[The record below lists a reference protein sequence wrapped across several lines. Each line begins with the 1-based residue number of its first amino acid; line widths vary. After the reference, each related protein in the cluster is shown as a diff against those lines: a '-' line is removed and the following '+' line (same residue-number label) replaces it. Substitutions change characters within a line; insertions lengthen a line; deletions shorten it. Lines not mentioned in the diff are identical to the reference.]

1 MKRFL
6 LPAFALALA
15 VNANA
20 TSLQA
25 NMSAEQQA
33 AAQAAQETVTY
44 KGKLNIEVYGGK
56 LDPTDATIVVSKE
69 TNGTY
74 TFVLK
79 DFSVTVAGQTLN
91 IGDATISNLEPKES
105 NGVITLECTDKDA
118 PVTNGGMDG
127 ILKDN
132 KVIITMKSTIDNYVL
147 TTDISQLTVR
157 LIDEDEDLGYS
168 EIPVKADFKSDSYT
182 LPTTPTAT
190 APQLNDFS
198 GDWVTCIPW
207 DSKGNTES
215 SGTQPKGW
223 HISNV
228 QTLLGAVVAGEKV
241 KGSNDTTDAVKL
253 TNQDLSGQKIPAYL
267 TLGTPWATA
276 ETKLTKVRNAD
287 GGTFGGLDFTYRP
300 DAISFDY
307 QRNNSKGKE
316 NATAIAYLWKG
327 TWTQTNVPGNTA
339 VSLNVIQ
346 GYGTATKCTMVNRDR
361 NILGNETSATLGDKP
376 AVPSEDA
383 KLIAKL
389 EQPIS
394 ESTNGTWKSM
404 TVPFTYNDDTAV
416 PEYINV
422 IFAANDYFGDRNG
435 IVAGNSLTIDNVK
448 LVYYHALN
456 SLTYNG
462 NKVANF
468 DEGTTEYTLN
478 GRLVEDFDKVKFTV
492 KGVGA
497 SYDVAKDEANNV
509 ATITVKGND
518 YDVNPS
524 SKTVYTIKF
533 DGTVGINGIT
543 TSTNTANGAIYD
555 LSGRQL
561 KTMQKG
567 INIVRGKDGKMI
579 KVMK

>member
-20 TSLQA
+20 TSFQA
-25 NMSAEQQA
+25 NMAAEQQTE
-33 AAQAAQETVTY
+33 AQAAQETVTY
-44 KGKLNIEVYGGK
+44 KGKLNIEVYGGH

-69 TNGTY
+69 SNGTY

-157 LIDEDEDLGYS
+157 LIDEEEDLGYS

-190 APQLNDFS
+190 TPQLNDFN
-198 GDWVTCIPW
+198 GDWETCIPW
-207 DSKGNTES
+207 DSEGNTKA

-223 HISNV
+223 HMSNV
-228 QTLLGAVVAGEKV
+228 QTALGAVVAGAKAE
-241 KGSNDTTDAVKL
+241 GSNGTTVAVKL
-253 TNQDLSGQKIPAYL
+253 TNQEMAGQMIPAYMS
-267 TLGTPWATA
+267 LGTPWATA
-276 ETKLTKVRNAD
+276 ETKGTNVRNAD
-287 GGTFGGLDFTYRP
+287 GGVFGGTEFTYRP

-339 VSLNVIQ
+339 VGVFV
-346 GYGTATKCTMVNRDR
+346 YGTATKVTMTNRDR
-361 NILGNETSATLGDKP
+361 NVLGNETSATLGDP
-376 AVPSEDA
+376 ATHSADA

-389 EQPIS
+389 EQSIS
-394 ESTNGTWKSM
+394 ESTKGTWKSM
-404 TVPFTYNDDTAV
+404 TIPFTYNDDTAV

-422 IFAANDYFGDRNG
+422 IFAANDYFGDRKS
-435 IVAGNSLTIDNVK
+435 IIKDNSLTIDNVK

-468 DEGTTEYTLN
+468 DEGTTEYTLS
-478 GRLVEDFDKVKFTV
+478 GKLAEDFDKVKFTI
-492 KGVGA
+492 KGAGA
-497 SYDVAKDEANNV
+497 TYDVAKDEVNNV

-543 TSTNTANGAIYD
+543 TSTTTANGAIYD

>member
-20 TSLQA
+20 TSFQA
-25 NMSAEQQA
+25 NMAAEQQTTV
-33 AAQAAQETVTY
+33 QAAKQITIY
-44 KGKLNIEVYGGK
+44 KGKLEVIGLG
-56 LDPTDATIVVSKE
+56 DPTDATITVTE
-69 TNGTY
+69 EANGKY
-74 TFVLK
+74 SFVLN
-79 DFSVTVAGQTLN
+79 DFKITAGNTEML
-91 IGDATISNLEPKES
+91 IGDAVVSNLEAKTQ
-105 NGVITLECTDKDA
+105 GGTITLEATDKDA
-118 PVTNGGMDG
+118 KVVGGISNQLKDGKVVMTMTVTIGNGVMTADISKITVTFINGDALEVAAKFTTESVVNYYKSACQINGGF
-127 ILKDN
+127 
-132 KVIITMKSTIDNYVL
+132 
-147 TTDISQLTVR
+147 
-157 LIDEDEDLGYS
+157 DE
-168 EIPVKADFKSDSYT
+168 T
-182 LPTTPTAT
+182 
-190 APQLNDFS
+190 
-198 GDWVTCIPW
+198 WVDCIPW
-207 DSKGNTES
+207 DSKATNKTV
-215 SGTQPKGW
+215 GTRPVDW
-223 HISNV
+223 NISNV
-228 QTLLGAVVAGEKV
+228 CAINVPLFDQVTYTVGTSIDNGNGK
-241 KGSNDTTDAVKL
+241 AVKL
-253 TNQDLSGQKIPAYL
+253 TNNEAYGNGIPAYL

-276 ETKLTKVRNAD
+276 KGTSAANPD
-287 GGTFGGLDFTYRP
+287 GGTFGGKKFTYRP

-307 QRNNSKGKE
+307 QHSTEKGGE
-316 NATAIAYLWKG
+316 YATAIAYMWKG
-327 TWTQTNVPGNTA
+327 NWTQTNVP
-339 VSLNVIQ
+339 
-346 GYGTATKCTMVNRDR
+346 ATTDAGFGANPKKCTMVNRDR

-376 AVPSEDA
+376 AKPSEDA

-389 EQPIS
+389 EQSIS
-394 ESTNGTWKSM
+394 ESTKGTWKSM
-404 TVPFTYNDDTAV
+404 TIPFTYNDDTAV

-422 IFAANDYFGDRNG
+422 IFAANDYFGDRKS
-435 IVAGNSLTIDNVK
+435 IIKGNSLTIDNVK

-478 GRLVEDFDKVKFTV
+478 GKLVEDFDKVEFTV

-543 TSTNTANGAIYD
+543 TSTTTANGAIYD

>member
-20 TSLQA
+20 TSFQA

-69 TNGTY
+69 SNGTY

-79 DFSVTVAGQTLN
+79 DFSVTVNGETLN

-157 LIDEDEDLGYS
+157 LIDEEEELGYI
-168 EIPVKADFKSDSYT
+168 EIPVKADFKSESYT
-182 LPTTPTAT
+182 LPTAT
-190 APQLNDFS
+190 TPQLNDFS
-198 GDWVTCIPW
+198 GDWETCIPW

-228 QTLLGAVVAGEKV
+228 YTMLGAIVAGEKV
-241 KGSNDTTDAVKL
+241 NGSNGTTVAVKL
-253 TNQDLSGQKIPAYL
+253 TNQDLSGQKIPAYMS
-267 TLGTPWATA
+267 LGTPWATA
-276 ETKLTKVRNAD
+276 ETKVTKVRNAD
-287 GGTFGGLDFTYRP
+287 GGVFGGLDFTYRP

-307 QRNNSKGKE
+307 QRDNSKKKE

-339 VSLNVIQ
+339 VGFA
-346 GYGTATKCTMVNRDR
+346 GYGTATKVTMTNRDR
-361 NILGNETSATLGDKP
+361 NILGNETSATLGDP
-376 AVPSEDA
+376 ATHTADA

-404 TVPFTYNDDTAV
+404 TIPFTYNDDTAV

-462 NKVANF
+462 TPVANF
-468 DEGTTEYTLN
+468 AEGTTEYTLN
-478 GRLVEDFDKVKFTV
+478 GKLAEDFDKVKFTV
-492 KGVGA
+492 KGAGA
-497 SYDVAKDEANNV
+497 TYDVAKDEANNV

-543 TSTNTANGAIYD
+543 TSTNSANGAIYD

>member
-20 TSLQA
+20 TSFQA
-25 NMSAEQQA
+25 NMAAEQQA
-33 AAQAAQETVTY
+33 EAKAAQETVTY
-44 KGKLNIEVYGGK
+44 KGKLNIEVYGGH

-69 TNGTY
+69 SNGTY

-79 DFSVTVAGQTLN
+79 NFSVTIGDHTMK
-91 IGDATISNLEPKES
+91 IGDATISDLEPKEN

-118 PVTNGGMDG
+118 PVTNGELDG
-127 ILKDN
+127 ALKDN

-157 LIDEDEDLGYS
+157 LIDEEEVLGYI
-168 EIPVKADFKSDSYT
+168 EIPVKADFKSESYT
-182 LPTTPTAT
+182 LPTAT
-190 APQLNDFS
+190 TPQLNDFS
-198 GDWVTCIPW
+198 GDWETCIPW

-228 QTLLGAVVAGEKV
+228 YTLLGAVVAGEKAE
-241 KGSNDTTDAVKL
+241 GSNGTTVAVKL
-253 TNQDLSGQKIPAYL
+253 TNQDLLGQKIPAYMS
-267 TLGTPWATA
+267 LGTPWATA
-276 ETKLTKVRNAD
+276 ETYFSKVRKAD
-287 GGTFGGLDFTYRP
+287 GGVFGGLDFTYRP

-307 QRNNSKGKE
+307 QRDNSKKKE
-316 NATAIAYLWKG
+316 NATVIAYLWKG

-339 VSLNVIQ
+339 VGFVD
-346 GYGTATKCTMVNRDR
+346 YGTATKVTMTNRDR
-361 NILGNETSATLGDKP
+361 NVLGNETSATLGDKP
-376 AVPSEDA
+376 AKPSKDA

-389 EQPIS
+389 EQSIS
-394 ESTNGTWKSM
+394 ESTKGTWKSM
-404 TVPFTYNDDTAV
+404 TIPFTYNDDTAV

-462 NKVANF
+462 TPVANF
-468 DEGTTEYTLN
+468 AEETTEYTLN
-478 GRLVEDFDKVKFTV
+478 GKLAEDFDKVKFTI

-497 SYDVAKDEANNV
+497 TYDVAKDEANNV

>member
-20 TSLQA
+20 TSFQA

-33 AAQAAQETVTY
+33 EAQAAQETVTY
-44 KGKLNIEVYGGK
+44 KGKLKIEVYGGT
-56 LDPTDATIVVSKE
+56 LAPTDATIVVSKE
-69 TNGTY
+69 SNGTY

-79 DFSVTVAGQTLN
+79 NFSVSVAGQTMK
-91 IGDATISNLEPKES
+91 IGDATISDLEPKES

-118 PVTNGGMDG
+118 PVTNGEMDG

-157 LIDEDEDLGYS
+157 LIDEEEELGYS
-168 EIPVKADFKSDSYT
+168 EIPVKADFKSESYT
-182 LPTTPTAT
+182 LPTAT
-190 APQLNDFS
+190 TPQLNDFS
-198 GDWVTCIPW
+198 GDWETCIPW

-228 QTLLGAVVAGEKV
+228 QTALGAVVAGAKAE
-241 KGSNDTTDAVKL
+241 GSNGTTVAVKL
-253 TNQDLSGQKIPAYL
+253 TNQEKAGQMIPAYMS
-267 TLGTPWATA
+267 LGTPWATA
-276 ETKLTKVRNAD
+276 ETKGTKVRNAD
-287 GGTFGGLDFTYRP
+287 GGVFGGLDFTYRP

-307 QRNNSKGKE
+307 QRDNSKKKE

-339 VSLNVIQ
+339 VGVFS
-346 GYGTATKCTMVNRDR
+346 YGTATKVTMTNRDR
-361 NILGNETSATLGDKP
+361 NVLGNETSATLGDKP
-376 AVPSEDA
+376 AVPSKDA

-404 TVPFTYNDDTAV
+404 TIPFTYNDDTAV

-462 NKVANF
+462 NTVANF

-478 GRLVEDFDKVKFTV
+478 GKLAEDFDKVEFTV

-543 TSTNTANGAIYD
+543 TSTTTANGAIYD

>member
-20 TSLQA
+20 TSFQA

-69 TNGTY
+69 SNGTY

-79 DFSVTVAGQTLN
+79 NFSVTIGVQTMK
-91 IGDATISNLEPKES
+91 IGDATISDLEPKES

-118 PVTNGGMDG
+118 PVTNGDLDG
-127 ILKDN
+127 ALKDN

-157 LIDEDEDLGYS
+157 LIDEEEELGYI
-168 EIPVKADFKSDSYT
+168 EIPVKADFKSESYT
-182 LPTTPTAT
+182 LPTAT
-190 APQLNDFS
+190 TPQLNDFS
-198 GDWVTCIPW
+198 GDWETCIPW
-207 DSKGNTES
+207 DSEGNTKS

-228 QTLLGAVVAGEKV
+228 HTLLGAIVAGEKV
-241 KGSNDTTDAVKL
+241 NGSNGTTVAVKL
-253 TNQDLSGQKIPAYL
+253 TNQDLSGQKIPAYMS
-267 TLGTPWATA
+267 LGTPWATA
-276 ETKLTKVRNAD
+276 ETYFSKVRKAD
-287 GGTFGGLDFTYRP
+287 GGVFGGLDFTYRP

-307 QRNNSKGKE
+307 QRDNSKKKE

-339 VSLNVIQ
+339 VGFA

-361 NILGNETSATLGDKP
+361 NILGNETSATLGDP
-376 AVPSEDA
+376 ATHSADA

-389 EQPIS
+389 EQSIS

-404 TVPFTYNDDTAV
+404 TIPFTYNDDTAV

-462 NKVANF
+462 TPVANF

-478 GRLVEDFDKVKFTV
+478 GKLAEDFDKVKFTI

-497 SYDVAKDEANNV
+497 TYDVAKDEANNV

-543 TSTNTANGAIYD
+543 TSTNSANGAIYD

>member
-20 TSLQA
+20 TSFQA
-25 NMSAEQQA
+25 NMSAEQQTE
-33 AAQAAQETVTY
+33 AQAAQETVTY
-44 KGKLNIEVYGGK
+44 KGKLNIEVYGGH
-56 LDPTDATIVVSKE
+56 LDPTDATIVVSKGS
-69 TNGTY
+69 NDTY

-79 DFSVTVAGQTLN
+79 NFSVTVGDHTMK
-91 IGDATISNLEPKES
+91 IGDATISDLEPKEN

-118 PVTNGGMDG
+118 PVTNGELDG
-127 ILKDN
+127 ALKDN

-157 LIDEDEDLGYS
+157 LIDKEEELGYI

-190 APQLNDFS
+190 TPQLNDFS
-198 GDWVTCIPW
+198 GDWETCIPW
-207 DSKGNTES
+207 DSEGNTKP

-228 QTLLGAVVAGEKV
+228 QTLLGAVIAGEKAE
-241 KGSNDTTDAVKL
+241 GSNGTTVAVKL
-253 TNQDLSGQKIPAYL
+253 TNQDFSGQKIPSYMS
-267 TLGTPWATA
+267 LGTPWATA
-276 ETKLTKVRNAD
+276 ETYLSIVRKAD
-287 GGTFGGLDFTYRP
+287 GGVFGGLEFTYRP

-307 QRNNSKGKE
+307 QRNNSNGKE

-339 VSLNVIQ
+339 VGFA
-346 GYGTATKCTMVNRDR
+346 GYGTATKVTMTNRDR
-361 NILGNETSATLGDKP
+361 NVLGNETSATLGDH
-376 AVPSEDA
+376 ATHTADA

-389 EQPIS
+389 EQSIS
-394 ESTNGTWKSM
+394 ESTKGTWKRM
-404 TVPFTYNDDTAV
+404 TIPFTYKDDTAI

-435 IVAGNSLTIDNVK
+435 IVADNSLTIDNVK

-462 NKVANF
+462 NKVADF

-478 GRLVEDFDKVKFTV
+478 GKLAEDFDKVKFTV
-492 KGVGA
+492 KGAGA
-497 SYDVAKDEANNV
+497 TYDVAKDEANNV
-509 ATITVKGND
+509 AAITVKGND

-567 INIVRGKDGKMI
+567 INIVRGKDGKMM

>member
-20 TSLQA
+20 TSFQA
-25 NMSAEQQA
+25 NMSAEQQTE
-33 AAQAAQETVTY
+33 AQAAQETVTY
-44 KGKLNIEVYGGK
+44 KGKLNIEVYGGH

-69 TNGTY
+69 SNGTY

-157 LIDEDEDLGYS
+157 LIDEEEDLGYS

-190 APQLNDFS
+190 TPQLNDFN
-198 GDWVTCIPW
+198 GDWETCIPW
-207 DSKGNTES
+207 DSEGNTKA

-228 QTLLGAVVAGEKV
+228 QTALGAVVAGAKAE
-241 KGSNDTTDAVKL
+241 GSNGTTVAVKL
-253 TNQDLSGQKIPAYL
+253 TNKEMAGQMIPAYMS
-267 TLGTPWATA
+267 LGTPWATA
-276 ETKLTKVRNAD
+276 ETKGTKVRNAD
-287 GGTFGGLDFTYRP
+287 GGVFGGTTFTYRP

-307 QRNNSKGKE
+307 QRDNSKRKE
-316 NATAIAYLWKG
+316 NATAIAYLWNG

-339 VSLNVIQ
+339 VGVFS
-346 GYGTATKCTMVNRDR
+346 YGTATKVTMTNRDR
-361 NILGNETSATLGDKP
+361 NVLGNETSATLGDP
-376 AVPSEDA
+376 ATHTADA

-389 EQPIS
+389 EQSIS
-394 ESTNGTWKSM
+394 ESTKGTWKSM
-404 TVPFTYNDDTAV
+404 KIPFTYNDDTAV

-462 NKVANF
+462 TPVANF

-478 GRLVEDFDKVKFTV
+478 GKLAEDFGKVKFTV

-497 SYDVAKDEANNV
+497 TYEVAKDEVNNV

>member
-20 TSLQA
+20 TSFQA
-25 NMSAEQQA
+25 NMSAGQQA
-33 AAQAAQETVTY
+33 EAQAAQETVTY
-44 KGKLNIEVYGGK
+44 KGKLNIEVYGGH
-56 LDPTDATIVVSKE
+56 LAPTDATIVVSKE
-69 TNGTY
+69 SNGTY
-74 TFVLK
+74 TFILK
-79 DFSVTVAGQTLN
+79 DFSVTVAGETLN

-157 LIDEDEDLGYS
+157 LIDEEEDLGYS

-190 APQLNDFS
+190 TPQLNDFN
-198 GDWVTCIPW
+198 GDWETCIPW
-207 DSKGNTES
+207 DSEGNTKA

-223 HISNV
+223 HMSNV
-228 QTLLGAVVAGEKV
+228 QTALGAVVAGAKAE
-241 KGSNDTTDAVKL
+241 GSNGTTVAVKL
-253 TNQDLSGQKIPAYL
+253 TNQEMAGQMIPAYMS
-267 TLGTPWATA
+267 LGTPWATA
-276 ETKLTKVRNAD
+276 ETKGTKVRNAD
-287 GGTFGGLDFTYRP
+287 GGVFGGTEFTYRP

-339 VSLNVIQ
+339 VGVIF
-346 GYGTATKCTMVNRDR
+346 YGTATKVTMTNRDR
-361 NILGNETSATLGDKP
+361 NILGNETSATLGDP
-376 AVPSEDA
+376 ATHTADA

-389 EQPIS
+389 EQSIS
-394 ESTNGTWKSM
+394 ESTKGTWKNM
-404 TVPFTYNDDTAV
+404 TIPFTYEDKTAV

-422 IFAANDYFGDRNG
+422 IFAANDYFGGRNG

-468 DEGTTEYTLN
+468 NEGTTEYTLS
-478 GRLVEDFDKVKFTV
+478 GKLAEDFDKVKFTI
-492 KGVGA
+492 KGAGA
-497 SYDVAKDEANNV
+497 TYDVAKDEANNV

>member
-20 TSLQA
+20 TSFQA
-25 NMSAEQQA
+25 NMAAEQQA

-56 LDPTDATIVVSKE
+56 LAPTDATIVVSKE
-69 TNGTY
+69 SNGTY

-79 DFSVTVAGQTLN
+79 NFSVTVGDQTMK
-91 IGDATISNLEPKES
+91 IGDATISDLEPKES

-118 PVTNGGMDG
+118 PVTNGDLDG
-127 ILKDN
+127 KLKDN

-157 LIDEDEDLGYS
+157 LIDEDEELGYI
-168 EIPVKADFKSDSYT
+168 EIPVKADFKSESYT
-182 LPTTPTAT
+182 LPTAT
-190 APQLNDFS
+190 TPQLNDFS
-198 GDWVTCIPW
+198 GDWETCIPW

-228 QTLLGAVVAGEKV
+228 YTMLGAIVAGEKV
-241 KGSNDTTDAVKL
+241 NGSNGTTVAVKL
-253 TNQDLSGQKIPAYL
+253 TNQDLSGQKIPAYMS
-267 TLGTPWATA
+267 LGTPWATA
-276 ETKLTKVRNAD
+276 ETKVTKVRNAD
-287 GGTFGGLDFTYRP
+287 GGVFGGLDFTYRP

-307 QRNNSKGKE
+307 QRDNSKKKE

-339 VSLNVIQ
+339 VGFA
-346 GYGTATKCTMVNRDR
+346 GYGTATKVTMTNRDR
-361 NILGNETSATLGDKP
+361 NVLGNETNATLGDP
-376 AVPSEDA
+376 ATHTTDA

-389 EQPIS
+389 EQSIS

-404 TVPFTYNDDTAV
+404 TIPFTYKDDTAI

-462 NKVANF
+462 TPVANF
-468 DEGTTEYTLN
+468 AEGTTEYTLN
-478 GRLVEDFDKVKFTV
+478 GKLAEDFDKVKFTV
-492 KGVGA
+492 KGAGA
-497 SYDVAKDEANNV
+497 TYDVAKDEVNNV

-543 TSTNTANGAIYD
+543 TSTNSANGAIYD

>member
-20 TSLQA
+20 TSFQA
-25 NMSAEQQA
+25 NMAAEQQTET
-33 AAQAAQETVTY
+33 QAAKQITIY
-44 KGKLNIEVYGGK
+44 KGKLEVMGLGG
-56 LDPTDATIVVSKE
+56 PTDATITVTE
-69 TNGTY
+69 EANGKY
-74 TFVLK
+74 SFVLN
-79 DFSVTVAGQTLN
+79 DFKITAGDTEML
-91 IGDATISNLEPKES
+91 IGDAVVSNLEAKTQ
-105 NGVITLECTDKDA
+105 GGTITLEATDKDA
-118 PVTNGGMDG
+118 KVVGGISNQLKDGKVVMTMTVTIGNGVMTADISKITVTFTTGDALEVAAKFTTESVVNYYKSACQINGGF
-127 ILKDN
+127 
-132 KVIITMKSTIDNYVL
+132 
-147 TTDISQLTVR
+147 
-157 LIDEDEDLGYS
+157 DE
-168 EIPVKADFKSDSYT
+168 T
-182 LPTTPTAT
+182 
-190 APQLNDFS
+190 
-198 GDWVTCIPW
+198 WVDCIPW
-207 DSKGNTES
+207 DSKATNKTV
-215 SGTQPKGW
+215 GTRPVDW
-223 HISNV
+223 NISNV
-228 QTLLGAVVAGEKV
+228 CAINVPLFDQVTYTVGTSIDNGNGK
-241 KGSNDTTDAVKL
+241 AVKL
-253 TNQDLSGQKIPAYL
+253 TNNEAYGNGIPAYL

-276 ETKLTKVRNAD
+276 KGTSAANPD
-287 GGTFGGLDFTYRP
+287 GGTFGGKKFTYRP

-307 QRNNSKGKE
+307 QHSTEKGGE
-316 NATAIAYLWKG
+316 NATAIAYMWKG
-327 TWTQTNVPGNTA
+327 NWTQKNVP
-339 VSLNVIQ
+339 
-346 GYGTATKCTMVNRDR
+346 ATTDAGLIANPKKCTMINRDR
-361 NILGNETSATLGDKP
+361 NILGNETSATLGDP
-376 AVPSEDA
+376 AKPSEDA

-389 EQPIS
+389 EQPIA
-394 ESTNGTWKSM
+394 ESTKGTWKSM
-404 TVPFTYNDDTAV
+404 TIPFTYNDDTAV

-422 IFAANDYFGDRNG
+422 IFAANDYFGDRKS
-435 IVAGNSLTIDNVK
+435 IIKGNSLTIDNVK

-462 NKVANF
+462 TPVANF

-478 GRLVEDFDKVKFTV
+478 GKLAEDFDKVKFTV

-497 SYDVAKDEANNV
+497 TYDVAKDEVNNV

>member
-6 LPAFALALA
+6 LPAFALALT

-20 TSLQA
+20 TSFQA
-25 NMSAEQQA
+25 NTVAEQQTET
-33 AAQAAQETVTY
+33 AQNSQTY
-44 KGKLNIEVYGGK
+44 KGKLTVYQGG
-56 LDPTDATIVVSKE
+56 DVMGEPSDATIIVSE
-69 TNGTY
+69 ENDGTY
-74 TFVLK
+74 TFILK
-79 DFSVTVAGQTLN
+79 NFSISLGGAPTL
-91 IGDATISNLEPKES
+91 IGDATVSGIYPKKENGEIILEAE
-105 NGVITLECTDKDA
+105 NIDA
-118 PVTNGGMDG
+118 PITGG
-127 ILKDN
+127 ISSTLKDN
-132 KVIITMKSTIDNYVL
+132 KVVMTMKATIGEFLNTKVL
-147 TTDISQLTVR
+147 KADISYIGVTFAEGDFTLTVNA
-157 LIDEDEDLGYS
+157 IFTPEMPNQIAGDFDE
-168 EIPVKADFKSDSYT
+168 A
-182 LPTTPTAT
+182 
-190 APQLNDFS
+190 
-198 GDWVTCIPW
+198 WVNCIPW
-207 DSKGNTES
+207 DSGKGKKKEY
-215 SGTQPKGW
+215 GTQPNGW
-223 HISNV
+223 TVSNV
-228 QTLLGAVVAGEKV
+228 TASSSIVAKSVEGFNKT
-241 KGSNDTTDAVKL
+241 GYAVKIENVSAVY
-253 TNQDLSGQKIPAYL
+253 NQKVPGYL

-276 ETKLTKVRNAD
+276 HFVGVVKNAD
-287 GGTFGGLDFTYRP
+287 GGTFGGKKFTYRP

-307 QRNNSKGKE
+307 QRDNSKGKE
-316 NATAIAYLWKG
+316 NATAIAYIWKG
-327 TWTQTNVPGNTA
+327 NWTQTNVPGNTGIFVEPA
-339 VSLNVIQ
+339 
-346 GYGTATKCTMVNRDR
+346 KCTMVNRDR
-361 NILGNETSATLGDKP
+361 NVLGNETSATLGDKP
-376 AVPSEDA
+376 AKPSEDA

-389 EQPIS
+389 EQSIS
-394 ESTNGTWKSM
+394 ESTKGTWKSM
-404 TVPFTYNDDTAV
+404 TIPFTYNDKTAV

-478 GRLVEDFDKVKFTV
+478 GKLAEDFDKVKFTV
-492 KGVGA
+492 KGTGA
-497 SYDVAKDEANNV
+497 TYDVAKDEVNNV

-533 DGTVGINGIT
+533 DGTVGINGIA
-543 TSTNTANGAIYD
+543 TSTTTANGAIYD

>member
-20 TSLQA
+20 TSFQA
-25 NMSAEQQA
+25 NMAAEQQA
-33 AAQAAQETVTY
+33 EAKAAQETVTY
-44 KGKLNIEVYGGK
+44 KGKLNIEVYGGH

-69 TNGTY
+69 SNGTY

-79 DFSVTVAGQTLN
+79 NFSVTIGDHTMK
-91 IGDATISNLEPKES
+91 IGDATISDLEPKEN

-118 PVTNGGMDG
+118 PVTNGELDG
-127 ILKDN
+127 ALKDN

-157 LIDEDEDLGYS
+157 LIDEEVELGYI
-168 EIPVKADFKSDSYT
+168 EIPVKADFKSESYT
-182 LPTTPTAT
+182 LPTAT
-190 APQLNDFS
+190 TPQLNDFS
-198 GDWVTCIPW
+198 GDWETCIPW

-228 QTLLGAVVAGEKV
+228 HTLLGAVVAGEKAE
-241 KGSNDTTDAVKL
+241 GSNGTTVAVKL
-253 TNQDLSGQKIPAYL
+253 TNQDLSGQKIPAYMS
-267 TLGTPWATA
+267 LGTPWATA
-276 ETKLTKVRNAD
+276 ETYFSKVRKAD
-287 GGTFGGLDFTYRP
+287 GGVFGGLDFTYRP

-307 QRNNSKGKE
+307 QRDNSKKKE

-339 VSLNVIQ
+339 VGFA
-346 GYGTATKCTMVNRDR
+346 GYGTATKVTMTNRDR
-361 NILGNETSATLGDKP
+361 NVLGNETSATLGDKP
-376 AVPSEDA
+376 AKPSEDA

-389 EQPIS
+389 EQSIS
-394 ESTNGTWKSM
+394 ESTKGTWKSM
-404 TVPFTYNDDTAV
+404 TIPFTYNDDTAV

-462 NKVANF
+462 TPVANF
-468 DEGTTEYTLN
+468 AEGTTEYTLN
-478 GRLVEDFDKVKFTV
+478 GKLVEDFDKVKFTV

-497 SYDVAKDEANNV
+497 SYDVAKDEANNI

-533 DGTVGINGIT
+533 DGTVGIHGIT
-543 TSTNTANGAIYD
+543 TSTTTANGAIYD

>member
-1 MKRFL
+1 M
-6 LPAFALALA
+6 
-15 VNANA
+15 
-20 TSLQA
+20 
-25 NMSAEQQA
+25 
-33 AAQAAQETVTY
+33 
-44 KGKLNIEVYGGK
+44 
-56 LDPTDATIVVSKE
+56 
-69 TNGTY
+69 
-74 TFVLK
+74 
-79 DFSVTVAGQTLN
+79 
-91 IGDATISNLEPKES
+91 
-105 NGVITLECTDKDA
+105 
-118 PVTNGGMDG
+118 
-127 ILKDN
+127 N
-132 KVIITMKSTIDNYVL
+132 K
-147 TTDISQLTVR
+147 
-157 LIDEDEDLGYS
+157 
-168 EIPVKADFKSDSYT
+168 FYT
-182 LPTTPTAT
+182 L
-190 APQLNDFS
+190 LLLS
-198 GDWVTCIPW
+198 GAVLSMNAQQINGSFDGEWGKCIPW
-207 DSKGNTES
+207 DSKGNTTVV
-215 SGTQPKGW
+215 GTTPKGW
-223 HISNV
+223 TISNV
-228 QTLLGAVVAGEKV
+228 YPGIKV
-241 KGSNDTTDAVKL
+241 EVGTFEDREGGKAVKL
-253 TNQDLSGQKIPAYL
+253 TNKEAAGQIVPSYI

-276 ETKLTKVRNAD
+276 ETKVTTVRKAD
-287 GGTFGGLDFTYRP
+287 GGVFGGLDFTYRP

-307 QRNNSKGKE
+307 QRDNSKKKE

-339 VSLNVIQ
+339 VGFA
-346 GYGTATKCTMVNRDR
+346 GYGTATKVTMTNRDR
-361 NILGNETSATLGDKP
+361 NVLGNETSATLGDKP
-376 AVPSEDA
+376 AKPSEDA

-389 EQPIS
+389 EQSIS
-394 ESTNGTWKSM
+394 ESTKGTWKSM
-404 TVPFTYNDDTAV
+404 TIPFTYNDDTAV

-462 NKVANF
+462 TPVANF

-478 GRLVEDFDKVKFTV
+478 GKLAEDFDKVKFTI

-497 SYDVAKDEANNV
+497 TYDVAKDEANNV

>member
-20 TSLQA
+20 TSFQA
-25 NMSAEQQA
+25 NMSAEQQTE
-33 AAQAAQETVTY
+33 AQAAQETVTY
-44 KGKLNIEVYGGK
+44 KGKLNIEVYGGH

-69 TNGTY
+69 SNGTY

-157 LIDEDEDLGYS
+157 LIDGEEDLGYS

-190 APQLNDFS
+190 TPQLNDFN
-198 GDWVTCIPW
+198 GDWETCIPW
-207 DSKGNTES
+207 DSEGNTKA

-228 QTLLGAVVAGEKV
+228 QTALGAVVAGAKAE
-241 KGSNDTTDAVKL
+241 GSNGTTVAVKL
-253 TNQDLSGQKIPAYL
+253 TNQEMAGQMIPAYMS
-267 TLGTPWATA
+267 LGTPWATA
-276 ETKLTKVRNAD
+276 ETKGTKVRNAD
-287 GGTFGGLDFTYRP
+287 GGVFGGTTFTYRP

-307 QRNNSKGKE
+307 QRDNSNRKE
-316 NATAIAYLWKG
+316 NATAIAYLWNG

-339 VSLNVIQ
+339 VGFFS
-346 GYGTATKCTMVNRDR
+346 YGTATKVTMTNRDR
-361 NILGNETSATLGDKP
+361 NVLGNETSATLGDP
-376 AVPSEDA
+376 ATHTADA

-389 EQPIS
+389 EQSIS
-394 ESTNGTWKSM
+394 ESTKGTWKSM
-404 TVPFTYNDDTAV
+404 KIPFTYNDDTAV

-462 NKVANF
+462 TPVANF

-478 GRLVEDFDKVKFTV
+478 GKLAEDFGKVKFTV

-497 SYDVAKDEANNV
+497 TYDVAKDEVNNV

-543 TSTNTANGAIYD
+543 TSTTTANGAIYD

>member
-20 TSLQA
+20 TSFQT
-25 NMSAEQQA
+25 NMSAEQQTE
-33 AAQAAQETVTY
+33 AQAAQETVTY
-44 KGKLNIEVYGGK
+44 KGKLNIEVYGGH

-69 TNGTY
+69 SNGTY

-79 DFSVTVAGQTLN
+79 NFSVTVGDHTMK
-91 IGDATISNLEPKES
+91 IGDATISDLEPKEN

-118 PVTNGGMDG
+118 PVTNGELDG
-127 ILKDN
+127 ALKDN

-157 LIDEDEDLGYS
+157 LIDKEEELGYI

-190 APQLNDFS
+190 TPQLNDFS
-198 GDWVTCIPW
+198 GDWETCIPW
-207 DSKGNTES
+207 DSEGNTNP

-228 QTLLGAVVAGEKV
+228 QTLLGAVIAGEKAE
-241 KGSNDTTDAVKL
+241 GSNGTTVAVKL
-253 TNQDLSGQKIPAYL
+253 TNQDFSEQKIPAYMS
-267 TLGTPWATA
+267 LGTPWATA
-276 ETKLTKVRNAD
+276 ETYLSIVRKAD
-287 GGTFGGLDFTYRP
+287 GGVFGGLEFTYRP

-307 QRNNSKGKE
+307 QRNNSNGKE

-339 VSLNVIQ
+339 VGFA
-346 GYGTATKCTMVNRDR
+346 GYGTATKVTMTNRDR
-361 NILGNETSATLGDKP
+361 NVLGNETSATLGDH
-376 AVPSEDA
+376 ATHTADA

-389 EQPIS
+389 EQSIS
-394 ESTNGTWKSM
+394 ESTKGTWKRM
-404 TVPFTYNDDTAV
+404 TIPFTYKDDTAI

-435 IVAGNSLTIDNVK
+435 IVADNSLTIDNVK

-462 NKVANF
+462 NKVADF

-478 GRLVEDFDKVKFTV
+478 GKLAEDFDKVKFTV
-492 KGVGA
+492 KGAGA
-497 SYDVAKDEANNV
+497 TYDVAKDEANNV

>member
-20 TSLQA
+20 TSFQT
-25 NMSAEQQA
+25 NMSAEQQTE
-33 AAQAAQETVTY
+33 AQAAQETVTY
-44 KGKLNIEVYGGK
+44 KGKLNIEVYGGH

-69 TNGTY
+69 SNGTY

-79 DFSVTVAGQTLN
+79 NFSVTVGDHTMK
-91 IGDATISNLEPKES
+91 IGDATISDLEPKEN

-118 PVTNGGMDG
+118 PVTNGELDG
-127 ILKDN
+127 ALKDN

-157 LIDEDEDLGYS
+157 LIDKEEELGYI

-190 APQLNDFS
+190 TPQLNDFS
-198 GDWVTCIPW
+198 GDWETCIPW
-207 DSKGNTES
+207 DSEGNTKP

-228 QTLLGAVVAGEKV
+228 QTLLGAVIAGKKAE
-241 KGSNDTTDAVKL
+241 GSNGTTVAVKL
-253 TNQDLSGQKIPAYL
+253 TNQDFSEQKIPAYMS
-267 TLGTPWATA
+267 LGTPWATA
-276 ETKLTKVRNAD
+276 ETYFSIVRKAD
-287 GGTFGGLDFTYRP
+287 GGVFGGLEFTYRP

-307 QRNNSKGKE
+307 QRNNSNGKE

-339 VSLNVIQ
+339 VGFA
-346 GYGTATKCTMVNRDR
+346 GYGTATKVTMTNRDR
-361 NILGNETSATLGDKP
+361 NVLGNETSATLGDH
-376 AVPSEDA
+376 ATHTADA

-389 EQPIS
+389 EQSIS
-394 ESTNGTWKSM
+394 ESTKGTWKRM
-404 TVPFTYNDDTAV
+404 TIPFTYKDDTAI

-435 IVAGNSLTIDNVK
+435 IVADNSLTIDNVK

-462 NKVANF
+462 NKVADF

-478 GRLVEDFDKVKFTV
+478 GKLAEDFDKVKFTV
-492 KGVGA
+492 KGAGA
-497 SYDVAKDEANNV
+497 TYDVAKDEANNV

>member
-6 LPAFALALA
+6 LPAFALAIA

-20 TSLQA
+20 TSFQA
-25 NMSAEQQA
+25 NMSAGQQA
-33 AAQAAQETVTY
+33 VAQAAQETVTY
-44 KGKLNIEVYGGK
+44 KGKLNIEVYDGK

-69 TNGTY
+69 SNGTY

-79 DFSVTVAGQTLN
+79 NFSVTIGDQTMK
-91 IGDATISNLEPKES
+91 IGDATISDLEPKES
-105 NGVITLECTDKDA
+105 NGVVTLECTDKDA
-118 PVTNGGMDG
+118 PVTNGDLDG
-127 ILKDN
+127 ALKDN

-147 TTDISQLTVR
+147 TTDISQLTVG
-157 LIDEDEDLGYS
+157 LIDEDEELGYS
-168 EIPVKADFKSDSYT
+168 EIPVKADFKSESYT
-182 LPTTPTAT
+182 LPTAT
-190 APQLNDFS
+190 TPQLNDFS
-198 GDWVTCIPW
+198 GDWETCIPW

-223 HISNV
+223 HMSNV
-228 QTLLGAVVAGEKV
+228 QTALGAVVAGAKAE
-241 KGSNDTTDAVKL
+241 GSNGTTVAVKL
-253 TNQDLSGQKIPAYL
+253 TNQEMAGQMIPAYMS
-267 TLGTPWATA
+267 LGTPWATA
-276 ETKLTKVRNAD
+276 ETKGTKVRNAD
-287 GGTFGGLDFTYRP
+287 GGVFGGTEFTYRP

-339 VSLNVIQ
+339 VGVFV
-346 GYGTATKCTMVNRDR
+346 YGTATKVTMTNRDR
-361 NILGNETSATLGDKP
+361 NVLGNETSATLGDP
-376 AVPSEDA
+376 ATHSADA

-389 EQPIS
+389 EQSIS
-394 ESTNGTWKSM
+394 ESTKGTWKSM
-404 TVPFTYNDDTAV
+404 TIPFTYNDDTAV

-422 IFAANDYFGDRNG
+422 IFAANDYFGGRNG

-468 DEGTTEYTLN
+468 DEGTTEYTLS
-478 GRLVEDFDKVKFTV
+478 GKLAEDFDKVKFTI
-492 KGVGA
+492 KGAGA
-497 SYDVAKDEANNV
+497 TYDVAKDEANNV

-543 TSTNTANGAIYD
+543 TSTTTANGAIYD

>member
-25 NMSAEQQA
+25 NMTAEQQTTA
-33 AAQAAQETVTY
+33 LATQEAVTY
-44 KGKLNIEVYGGK
+44 KGKLSIEVYGK
-56 LDPTDATIVVSKE
+56 QLAPTDATIVVSKE
-69 TNGTY
+69 SNGTY

-79 DFSVTVAGQTLN
+79 DFSVTIGVQTMK

-118 PVTNGGMDG
+118 PVTNGELDG

-147 TTDISQLTVR
+147 TTDISNLIVR

-168 EIPVKADFKSDSYT
+168 EILVKADFKSDSYT

-190 APQLNDFS
+190 TPQLNDFS
-198 GDWVTCIPW
+198 GDWETCIPW

-228 QTLLGAVVAGEKV
+228 HTLLGAVVAGEKAE
-241 KGSNDTTDAVKL
+241 GSNGTTVAVKL
-253 TNQDLSGQKIPAYL
+253 TNQDLSGQKIPAYMS
-267 TLGTPWATA
+267 LGTPWATA
-276 ETKLTKVRNAD
+276 ETKFTKVRNAD
-287 GGTFGGLDFTYRP
+287 GGTFGGLEFTYRP

-339 VSLNVIQ
+339 VSLNAIQ
-346 GYGTATKCTMVNRDR
+346 GYGTATKCTMTNRDR

-376 AVPSEDA
+376 AKPSKDA

-394 ESTNGTWKSM
+394 ESTKGTWKSM
-404 TVPFTYNDDTAV
+404 TIPFTYNDATAV

-422 IFAANDYFGDRNG
+422 IFAANDYFGGRNG

-462 NKVANF
+462 TPVANF

-478 GRLVEDFDKVKFTV
+478 GKLAEDFDKVKFTI

-497 SYDVAKDEANNV
+497 TYDVAKDEANNV

-543 TSTNTANGAIYD
+543 TSTNSANGAIYD

>member
-20 TSLQA
+20 TSFQA
-25 NMSAEQQA
+25 NMSTGQQA
-33 AAQAAQETVTY
+33 EAQAAQETVTY
-44 KGKLNIEVYGGK
+44 KGKLNIKVYGGQI
-56 LDPTDATIVVSKE
+56 PTDATIVVSKE
-69 TNGTY
+69 SNGTY
-74 TFVLK
+74 TFILK
-79 DFSVTVAGQTLN
+79 DFSVTVAGATLN
-91 IGDATISNLEPKES
+91 IGDATISDLEPKES

-132 KVIITMKSTIDNYVL
+132 KVIISMKSTIDNYVL
-147 TTDISQLTVR
+147 TTDISKLTVR
-157 LIDEDEDLGYS
+157 LLDEEEENGYS
-168 EIPVKADFKSDSYT
+168 EILVTADFKSDSYT

-190 APQLNDFS
+190 TPQLNDFS
-198 GDWVTCIPW
+198 GDWETCIPW

-228 QTLLGAVVAGEKV
+228 QTAVGAVVAGAKAE
-241 KGSNDTTDAVKL
+241 GSNGTTVAVKL
-253 TNQDLSGQKIPAYL
+253 TNQEMAGQMIPAYMS
-267 TLGTPWATA
+267 LGTPWATA
-276 ETKLTKVRNAD
+276 ETKGTKVRNAD
-287 GGTFGGLDFTYRP
+287 GGVFGGTTFTYRP

-307 QRNNSKGKE
+307 QRDNSKRKE

-339 VSLNVIQ
+339 VGIF
-346 GYGTATKCTMVNRDR
+346 GYGTATKVTMTNRDR
-361 NILGNETSATLGDKP
+361 NVLGNETSATLGDKP
-376 AVPSEDA
+376 AKPSKDA

-394 ESTNGTWKSM
+394 ESTKGTWKSM
-404 TVPFTYNDDTAV
+404 TIPFTYNDKTAV

-462 NKVANF
+462 TPVANF

-478 GRLVEDFDKVKFTV
+478 GKLAEDFDKVKFTI
-492 KGVGA
+492 KGAGA
-497 SYDVAKDEANNV
+497 TYDVAKDEANNV

-543 TSTNTANGAIYD
+543 TSTNSANGAIYD

>member
-20 TSLQA
+20 TNFQA
-25 NMSAEQQA
+25 NMAAAQQA
-33 AAQAAQETVTY
+33 TAQAAQETVTY
-44 KGKLNIEVYGGK
+44 KGKLNIEVYGGH
-56 LDPTDATIVVSKE
+56 LAPTDATIVVSKE
-69 TNGTY
+69 SNGTY
-74 TFVLK
+74 TFILK
-79 DFSVTVAGQTLN
+79 NFSVTIGDNTMK
-91 IGDATISNLEPKES
+91 IGDATISDLEPKEN

-118 PVTNGGMDG
+118 PVTNGELDG
-127 ILKDN
+127 ALKDN

-157 LIDEDEDLGYS
+157 LIDEEEELGYI
-168 EIPVKADFKSDSYT
+168 EIPVKADFKSESYT
-182 LPTTPTAT
+182 LPTAT
-190 APQLNDFS
+190 TPQLNDFN
-198 GDWVTCIPW
+198 GDWETCIPW

-228 QTLLGAVVAGEKV
+228 HTLLGAVVAGEKV
-241 KGSNDTTDAVKL
+241 NGSNGTTVAVKL
-253 TNQDLSGQKIPAYL
+253 TNQDLSGQKIPAYMS
-267 TLGTPWATA
+267 LGTPWATA
-276 ETKLTKVRNAD
+276 ETYFSKVRKAD
-287 GGTFGGLDFTYRP
+287 GGVFGGLDFTYRP

-307 QRNNSKGKE
+307 QRDNSKKKE

-339 VSLNVIQ
+339 VGFA
-346 GYGTATKCTMVNRDR
+346 GYGTATKVTMTNRDR
-361 NILGNETSATLGDKP
+361 NVLGNETSATLGDP
-376 AVPSEDA
+376 ATHTADA

-389 EQPIS
+389 EQSIS
-394 ESTNGTWKSM
+394 ESTKGTWKNM
-404 TVPFTYNDDTAV
+404 TIPFTYNDDTAV

-422 IFAANDYFGDRNG
+422 IFAANDYFGGRNG

-468 DEGTTEYTLN
+468 DEGTTEYTLS
-478 GRLVEDFDKVKFTV
+478 GKLAEDFDKVKFTI
-492 KGVGA
+492 KGAGA
-497 SYDVAKDEANNV
+497 TYDVAKDEANNV

-543 TSTNTANGAIYD
+543 TSTNSANGAIYD

>member
-20 TSLQA
+20 TSFQA
-25 NMSAEQQA
+25 NMSTGQQA
-33 AAQAAQETVTY
+33 EAQAAQETVTY
-44 KGKLNIEVYGGK
+44 KGKLKIEVYGGT
-56 LDPTDATIVVSKE
+56 LAPTDATIVVSKE
-69 TNGTY
+69 SNGTY

-79 DFSVTVAGQTLN
+79 NFSVSVAGQTMK
-91 IGDATISNLEPKES
+91 IGDATISDLEPKES

-118 PVTNGGMDG
+118 PVTNGEMDG

-157 LIDEDEDLGYS
+157 LIDEEEELGYS
-168 EIPVKADFKSDSYT
+168 EIPVKADFKSESYT
-182 LPTTPTAT
+182 LPTAT
-190 APQLNDFS
+190 TPQLNDFS
-198 GDWVTCIPW
+198 GDWETCIPW

-228 QTLLGAVVAGEKV
+228 QTALGAVVAGAKAE
-241 KGSNDTTDAVKL
+241 GSNGTTVAVKL
-253 TNQDLSGQKIPAYL
+253 TNQEKAGQMIPAYMS
-267 TLGTPWATA
+267 LGTPWATA
-276 ETKLTKVRNAD
+276 ETKGTKVRNAD
-287 GGTFGGLDFTYRP
+287 GGVFGGLDFTYRP

-307 QRNNSKGKE
+307 QRDNSKKKE

-339 VSLNVIQ
+339 VGVFS
-346 GYGTATKCTMVNRDR
+346 YGTATKVTMTNRDR
-361 NILGNETSATLGDKP
+361 NVLGNETSATLGDKP
-376 AVPSEDA
+376 AVPSKDA

-404 TVPFTYNDDTAV
+404 TIPFTYNDDTAV

-478 GRLVEDFDKVKFTV
+478 GKLVEDFDKVKFTV

-497 SYDVAKDEANNV
+497 TYDVAKDEANNV

-543 TSTNTANGAIYD
+543 TSTNSANGAIYD

>member
-20 TSLQA
+20 TSFQA
-25 NMSAEQQA
+25 NMAAEQQTEVQTA
-33 AAQAAQETVTY
+33 KSSVTY
-44 KGKLNIEVYGGK
+44 KGKLNIIVQEQVT
-56 LDPTDATIVVSKE
+56 LASADANIVVNE
-69 TNGTY
+69 ENDGTC
-74 TFVLK
+74 TFILK
-79 DFSVTVAGQTLN
+79 NFSVDMGEEVLN
-91 IGDATISNLEPKES
+91 IGDATISGLHAKEENGAIVLETTEQ
-105 NGVITLECTDKDA
+105 DA
-118 PVTNGGMDG
+118 PVTNGSMEGK
-127 ILKDN
+127 IKDN
-132 KVIITMKSTIDNYVL
+132 KVVISMKATIKDNVLNADITKLIVVL
-147 TTDISQLTVR
+147 VAEGEVDSPISVT
-157 LIDEDEDLGYS
+157 
-168 EIPVKADFKSDSYT
+168 ATFKSDSYT
-182 LPTTPTAT
+182 VNNTDVAQI
-190 APQLNDFS
+190 AGSFD
-198 GDWVTCIPW
+198 DEWVDCIPW
-207 DSKGNTES
+207 DTKDNKNVV
-215 SGTQPKGW
+215 GTQPKGW
-223 HISNV
+223 HIANV
-228 QTLLGAVVAGEKV
+228 SYGEMIIGK
-241 KGSNDTTDAVKL
+241 KATGNEGTKYAVKVY
-253 TNQDLSGQKIPAYL
+253 NNEVMGNSVPGYI

-276 ETKLTKVRNAD
+276 EARFTQVRNAD
-287 GGTFGGLDFTYRP
+287 GGTFGGLSFTYRP

-307 QRNNSKGKE
+307 QRDNSKGTE

-327 TWTQTNVPGNTA
+327 TCEQADVPGNTA
-339 VSLNVIQ
+339 VGVTSFGN
-346 GYGTATKCTMVNRDR
+346 ATKKNMINRDR
-361 NILGNETSATLGDKP
+361 NILNIPTATGGK
-376 AVPSEDA
+376 VTNNTT
-383 KLIAKL
+383 LIAKL
-389 EQPIS
+389 EQSIS
-394 ESTNGTWKSM
+394 ESTKGTWKSM
-404 TVPFTYNDDTAV
+404 TIPFTYNDDTAV

-422 IFAANDYFGDRNG
+422 IFAANDYFGDRKS
-435 IVAGNSLTIDNVK
+435 IIKGNSLTIDNVK

-468 DEGTTEYTLN
+468 DEGITEYTLN
-478 GRLVEDFDKVKFTV
+478 GKLVEDFDKVEFTV

-497 SYDVAKDEANNV
+497 TYDVAKDEANNV

-543 TSTNTANGAIYD
+543 TSTNSANGAIYD

>member
-20 TSLQA
+20 TSFQA

-33 AAQAAQETVTY
+33 AAQAAQEAVTY
-44 KGKLNIEVYGGK
+44 KGKLNIEVSGK
-56 LDPTDATIVVSKE
+56 NLDPTDATIVVSKE
-69 TNGTY
+69 SNGTY
-74 TFVLK
+74 TFILK
-79 DFSVTVAGQTLN
+79 NFSVTIGNLTMK
-91 IGDATISNLEPKES
+91 IGDATISDLEPKES

-118 PVTNGGMDG
+118 PVTNGDLDG
-127 ILKDN
+127 TLKDN

-157 LIDEDEDLGYS
+157 LIDKDEDLGYM
-168 EIPVKADFKSDSYT
+168 EIPVKADFKSESYT
-182 LPTTPTAT
+182 LPTAT
-190 APQLNDFS
+190 TPQLNDFS
-198 GDWVTCIPW
+198 GDWETCIPW
-207 DSKGNTES
+207 DSEGNTKA

-228 QTLLGAVVAGEKV
+228 QTLLGAVVAGDKAE
-241 KGSNDTTDAVKL
+241 GSNGTTVAVKL
-253 TNQDLSGQKIPAYL
+253 TNQDLSGQKIPAYMS
-267 TLGTPWATA
+267 LGTPWATA
-276 ETKLTKVRNAD
+276 ETYFSKVRKAD
-287 GGTFGGLDFTYRP
+287 GGVFGGLDFTYRP

-307 QRNNSKGKE
+307 QRDNSKKKE

-339 VSLNVIQ
+339 VGFA
-346 GYGTATKCTMVNRDR
+346 GYGTATKVTMTNRDR
-361 NILGNETSATLGDKP
+361 NVLGNETSATLGDKP
-376 AVPSEDA
+376 AKPSKDA

-394 ESTNGTWKSM
+394 ESTKGTWKSM
-404 TVPFTYNDDTAV
+404 TIPFTYNDKTAV

-462 NKVANF
+462 TPVANF

-478 GRLVEDFDKVKFTV
+478 GKLAEDFDKVKFTI

-497 SYDVAKDEANNV
+497 TYDVAKDEANNV

-543 TSTNTANGAIYD
+543 TSTNSANGAIYD

>member
-20 TSLQA
+20 TSFQA
-25 NMSAEQQA
+25 NMAAEQQTE
-33 AAQAAQETVTY
+33 AQAAQETVTY
-44 KGKLNIEVYGGK
+44 KGKLNIEVYGGH

-69 TNGTY
+69 SNGTY

-157 LIDEDEDLGYS
+157 LIDEEEDLGYS

-190 APQLNDFS
+190 TPQLNDFN
-198 GDWVTCIPW
+198 GDWETCIPW
-207 DSKGNTES
+207 DSEGNTKA

-223 HISNV
+223 HMSNV
-228 QTLLGAVVAGEKV
+228 QTALGAVVAGAKAE
-241 KGSNDTTDAVKL
+241 GSNGTTVAVKL
-253 TNQDLSGQKIPAYL
+253 TNQEMAGQMIPAYMS
-267 TLGTPWATA
+267 LGTPWATA
-276 ETKLTKVRNAD
+276 ETKGPKVRNAD
-287 GGTFGGLDFTYRP
+287 GGVFGGTEFTYRP

-339 VSLNVIQ
+339 VGVFV
-346 GYGTATKCTMVNRDR
+346 YGTATKVTMTNRDR
-361 NILGNETSATLGDKP
+361 NVLGNETSATLGDP
-376 AVPSEDA
+376 ATHSADA

-389 EQPIS
+389 EQSIS
-394 ESTNGTWKSM
+394 ESTKGTWKSM
-404 TVPFTYNDDTAV
+404 TIPFTYNDDTAV

-422 IFAANDYFGDRNG
+422 IFAANDYFGDRKS
-435 IVAGNSLTIDNVK
+435 IIKDNSLTIDNVK

-468 DEGTTEYTLN
+468 DEGTTEYTLS
-478 GRLVEDFDKVKFTV
+478 GKLAEDFDKVKFTI
-492 KGVGA
+492 KGAGA
-497 SYDVAKDEANNV
+497 TYDVAKDEVNNV

-543 TSTNTANGAIYD
+543 TSTTTANGAIYD

>member
-6 LPAFALALA
+6 LPAFALALT

-20 TSLQA
+20 TSFQA
-25 NMSAEQQA
+25 NMTAEQQTE
-33 AAQAAQETVTY
+33 AQAAQETVTY
-44 KGKLNIEVYGGK
+44 KGKLNIEVYGGH

-69 TNGTY
+69 SNGTY

-79 DFSVTVAGQTLN
+79 DFSVTVAGETLN
-91 IGDATISNLEPKES
+91 IGDATISDLEPKES

-157 LIDEDEDLGYS
+157 LLDDEEELGYN

-190 APQLNDFS
+190 TPQLNDFS
-198 GDWVTCIPW
+198 GDWETCIPW

-223 HISNV
+223 HMSNV
-228 QTLLGAVVAGEKV
+228 QTALGAVVAGAKAE
-241 KGSNDTTDAVKL
+241 GSNGTTVAVKL
-253 TNQDLSGQKIPAYL
+253 TNKEMAGQMIPAYMS
-267 TLGTPWATA
+267 LGTPWATA
-276 ETKLTKVRNAD
+276 ETKGTKVRNAD
-287 GGTFGGLDFTYRP
+287 GGVFGGTTFTYRP

-307 QRNNSKGKE
+307 QRDNSKGKE

-339 VSLNVIQ
+339 VGVF
-346 GYGTATKCTMVNRDR
+346 GYGTATKVTMTNRDR
-361 NILGNETSATLGDKP
+361 NVLGNETSATLGDP
-376 AVPSEDA
+376 ATHTADA

-389 EQPIS
+389 EQSIS
-394 ESTNGTWKSM
+394 ESTKGTWKNM
-404 TVPFTYNDDTAV
+404 TIPFTYNDATAV

-422 IFAANDYFGDRNG
+422 IFAANDYFGGRNG

-462 NKVANF
+462 NKVAKF
-468 DEGTTEYTLN
+468 DEGKTEYTLN
-478 GRLVEDFDKVKFTV
+478 GKLAEDFDKVKFTV

-497 SYDVAKDEANNV
+497 TYDVAKDEANNV

-518 YDVNPS
+518 YNVNPS

-533 DGTVGINGIT
+533 DGTVGIHGIT
-543 TSTNTANGAIYD
+543 TSTTTANGAIYD

>member
-20 TSLQA
+20 TSFQA
-25 NMSAEQQA
+25 NMTAEQQT
-33 AAQAAQETVTY
+33 ETAKSSLTY
-44 KGKLNIEVYGGK
+44 KGKLQ
-56 LDPTDATIVVSKE
+56 LDISDAPDEATIIVTE
-69 TNGTY
+69 ENNGTY
-74 TFVLK
+74 TFTLK
-79 DFSVTVAGQTLN
+79 KFMFSGDI
-91 IGDATISNLEPKES
+91 IGDAIVSNLQPTKNGEELILEANKKDVPIVGGLS
-105 NGVITLECTDKDA
+105 NELE
-118 PVTNGGMDG
+118 GG
-127 ILKDN
+127 
-132 KVIITMKSTIDNYVL
+132 KVVMTMKASIKNNVL
-147 TTDISQLTVR
+147 TAEISSIEVTFLGSEEPDVTV
-157 LIDEDEDLGYS
+157 S
-168 EIPVKADFKSDSYT
+168 ATFTSDSYFY
-182 LPTTPTAT
+182 
-190 APQLNDFS
+190 NIFDGSFD
-198 GDWVTCIPW
+198 GEWGKCVPW
-207 DSKGNTES
+207 NSKGNTKEV
-215 SGTQPKGW
+215 GTQPSFW
-223 HISNV
+223 NISNV
-228 QTLLGAVVAGEKV
+228 YAGWEKYNREV
-241 KGSNDTTDAVKL
+241 GTSITGFNNYGKAVKL
-253 TNQDLSGQKIPAYL
+253 SNSEAAGQKIPAYF
-267 TLGTPWATA
+267 TLGTPWSTATDLG
-276 ETKLTKVRNAD
+276 KKNAD
-287 GGTFGGLDFTYRP
+287 GGSFGGLQFGLKP
-300 DAISFDY
+300 DAMSFDY
-307 QRNNSKGKE
+307 QRDNSNGKE
-316 NATAIAYLWKG
+316 NATAIAYIWKG
-327 TWTQTNVPGNTA
+327 YWTQKNVPGNVAITG
-339 VSLNVIQ
+339 SPKLCI
-346 GYGTATKCTMVNRDR
+346 MINRDR
-361 NILGNETSATLGDKP
+361 NVLGNETSATLGDP
-376 AVPSEDA
+376 AEPSKDA

-404 TVPFTYNDDTAV
+404 TIPFTYNDDTAV

-462 NKVANF
+462 TPVANF
-468 DEGTTEYTLN
+468 AEGTTEYTLN
-478 GRLVEDFDKVKFTV
+478 GKLVEDFDKVKFTI

>member
-6 LPAFALALA
+6 LPAFALALT

-20 TSLQA
+20 TSFQA
-25 NMSAEQQA
+25 NMSAEQQT

-44 KGKLNIEVYGGK
+44 KGKLNIKVYGGT
-56 LDPTDATIVVSKE
+56 LAPTDATIVVSKE
-69 TNGTY
+69 SNGTY

-79 DFSVTVAGQTLN
+79 NFSVSVAGETMK
-91 IGDATISNLEPKES
+91 IGDATISDLEPKES

-118 PVTNGGMDG
+118 PVTNGEMDG
-127 ILKDN
+127 VLKDN

-157 LIDEDEDLGYS
+157 LIDEEEELGYN
-168 EIPVKADFKSDSYT
+168 EIPVKADFKSESYT
-182 LPTTPTAT
+182 LPTAT
-190 APQLNDFS
+190 TPQLNDFS
-198 GDWVTCIPW
+198 GDWETCIPW

-228 QTLLGAVVAGEKV
+228 HTAVGAVVAGAKAE
-241 KGSNDTTDAVKL
+241 GSNGTTVAVKL
-253 TNQDLSGQKIPAYL
+253 TNQEMAGQMIPAYMS
-267 TLGTPWATA
+267 LGTPWATA
-276 ETKLTKVRNAD
+276 ETKGTKVRSAD
-287 GGTFGGLDFTYRP
+287 GGVFGGTTFTYRP

-307 QRNNSKGKE
+307 QRDNSKKKE

-339 VSLNVIQ
+339 VGVFS
-346 GYGTATKCTMVNRDR
+346 YGTATKCTMVNRDR
-361 NILGNETSATLGDKP
+361 NVLGNETSATLGDKP
-376 AVPSEDA
+376 AVPSKDA

-394 ESTNGTWKSM
+394 ESTKGTWKSM
-404 TVPFTYNDDTAV
+404 TIPFTYNDDTAV

-468 DEGTTEYTLN
+468 DEGKTEYTLN
-478 GRLVEDFDKVKFTV
+478 GKLAEDFDKVKFTI
-492 KGVGA
+492 KGAGA
-497 SYDVAKDEANNV
+497 TYDVAKDEANNV

-518 YDVNPS
+518 YDIYPS

-533 DGTVGINGIT
+533 DGTVGIHNVT
-543 TSTNTANGAIYD
+543 STSTNTANGAIYD